1 MPRAARLPRRMKT
14 LKKPKHLVLSIADG
28 HHSMTTVPAL
38 GGDTAATFTVTRS
51 GDRVVIEAD
60 GASGPWSARVVGPG
74 ASTVSAEPG
83 AARLEITL

>member
-1 MPRAARLPRRMKT
+1 MKT
-14 LKKPKHLVLSIADG
+14 TKRPKHLVLSITDG
-28 HHSMTTVPAL
+28 HHSMTAVPAL

-51 GDRVVIEAD
+51 GDRVLIEAD